1 MKFLCAGLIATPLS
15 LVLVAFG
22 VGAGTPAAA
31 AATQLAASCARSAS
45 DVVVADGASVRL
57 SVPADGPL
65 LDDSLSSRIACL
77 TAAAGTPSDG
87 SGQALLG
94 QFSNWTVTADEDGHP
109 VFTSTLAG

>member
-1 MKFLCAGLIATPLS
+1 VKFLCAGLIATPLS
-15 LVLVAFG
+15 LVLV
-22 VGAGTPAAA
+22 VLGAGTPAPAA
-31 AATQLAASCARSAS
+31 AATQLAASCARSTT

-65 LDDSLSSRIACL
+65 EGESLTSRIECL

-87 SGQALLG
+87 AGQAQLG
-94 QFSNWTVTADEDGHP
+94 QFPNWTVTADEDGHP